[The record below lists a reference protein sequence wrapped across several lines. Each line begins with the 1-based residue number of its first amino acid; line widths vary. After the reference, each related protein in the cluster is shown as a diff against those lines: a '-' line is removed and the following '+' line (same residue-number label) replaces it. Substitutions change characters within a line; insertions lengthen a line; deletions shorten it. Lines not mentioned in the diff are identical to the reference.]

1 MIKGRMNR
9 AMHREIL
16 DNNLQRSVEKMS
28 LSGAW
33 QFQHDNNPN
42 HPAKE
47 TQKWLGI
54 KDSML

>member
-1 MIKGRMNR
+1 MNG

-28 LSGAW
+28 LSGGW
-33 QFQHDNNPN
+33 RFQHDNNPN

-54 KDSML
+54 KDSLL